1 MLFALCVPFLGAV
14 LTIPR
19 SPDEMVRRAAAA
31 VTRASQAGVRR
42 QIVKLVVPDDQR
54 SYKVF
59 GAVPIQGTS
68 APEDLD
74 PWPGGLKQQYPIAL
88 GLARE
93 LLQGVTGA
101 SERLITDQG
110 ATPAEDAAVCLFAG
124 CDQLGRLREVDGMAG
139 ADRLLCLLNPQFK
152 RLEDFSLWQ
161 RGEARSV
168 VFERGYECS
177 FAFEE
182 FACRGE
188 DVKLAGEQGVGEH
201 GVGWCAFVFLDD
213 GSEGTILHEGA
224 LPSRPE
230 YSWLEAQINARH
242 PSPRQLSR
250 VDEEGLRFMRRGEE
264 ESGGATEREAPQSES
279 ER

>member
-1 MLFALCVPFLGAV
+1 MLGALTVPFLGAV

-101 SERLITDQG
+101 SERLITDQVLD
-110 ATPAEDAAVCLFAG
+110 AEDACGLVLAQA
-124 CDQLGRLREVDGMAG
+124 
-139 ADRLLCLLNPQFK
+139 ADRL
-152 RLEDFSLWQ
+152 R
-161 RGEARSV
+161 ARDRCV
-168 VFERGYECS
+168 VQC
-177 FAFEE
+177 
-182 FACRGE
+182 
-188 DVKLAGEQGVGEH
+188 
-201 GVGWCAFVFLDD
+201 
-213 GSEGTILHEGA
+213 
-224 LPSRPE
+224 
-230 YSWLEAQINARH
+230 
-242 PSPRQLSR
+242 
-250 VDEEGLRFMRRGEE
+250 
-264 ESGGATEREAPQSES
+264 
-279 ER
+279 

>member
-1 MLFALCVPFLGAV
+1 MLVALTVPFLGAV